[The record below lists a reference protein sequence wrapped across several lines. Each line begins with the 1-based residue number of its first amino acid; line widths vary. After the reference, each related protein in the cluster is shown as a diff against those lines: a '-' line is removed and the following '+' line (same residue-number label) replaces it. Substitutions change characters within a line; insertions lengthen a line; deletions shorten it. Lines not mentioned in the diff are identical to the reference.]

1 MNHAAHTSQ
10 IPPHTVEEIGR
21 LVTVGTDWAG
31 TLARLLHRD
40 VLEGATFG
48 EETVL
53 SWAAGLDDV
62 PPWATAAMG
71 RLLAVRAGLLRQQAE
86 RCDVVGSNLRGK

>member
-1 MNHAAHTSQ
+1 MNQAAHTSQ

-40 VLEGATFG
+40 VPDGTAFG

-53 SWAAGLDDV
+53 SWAAGMEVV
-62 PPWATAAMG
+62 PHWAAAAIG
-71 RLLAVRAGLLRQQAE
+71 RLLGVRAALLRQQAE
-86 RCDVVGSNLRGK
+86 RCDVVASNLRGG